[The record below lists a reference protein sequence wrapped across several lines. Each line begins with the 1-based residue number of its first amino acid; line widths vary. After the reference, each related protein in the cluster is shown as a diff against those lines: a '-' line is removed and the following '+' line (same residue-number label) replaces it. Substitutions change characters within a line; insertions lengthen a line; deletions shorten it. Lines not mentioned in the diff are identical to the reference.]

1 MMNKHNTDTI
11 TAALRDLD
19 PAPKIAALTEAE
31 RHHADDTFARI
42 IATPSDDPT
51 SVEPVRQRRRRW
63 RWRLLAPIGL
73 LTAAGAAMAALLL
86 GGGSALASW
95 TPTPE
100 PLSPAETSAAASTC
114 RGDFGIP
121 ASGEATLL
129 AERRGKW
136 TYVLIS
142 GPKGEGACLMR
153 NDVVGHDPSGHDV
166 LGNFEYDTNLDAPT
180 VVRDRM
186 IEMGSTATSIDE
198 GWLRDDSWL
207 TWTSGYVGSDVTG
220 VTVHTPSGFDVEA
233 SVDNGRFAAWW
244 PSVVPS
250 SKNPEVMGAWSYT
263 VTLVDGSTRN
273 GTG

>member
-1 MMNKHNTDTI
+1 MNKHTSDTM

-19 PAPKIAALTEAE
+19 PAPKIALTAAE
-31 RHHADDTFARI
+31 RQHAADTFARI
-42 IATPSDDPT
+42 IATPSGEPT
-51 SVEPVRQRRRRW
+51 PGELVRSRRRRW
-63 RWRLLAPIGL
+63 QLLAPVGL
-73 LTAAGAAMAALLL
+73 LGAAGAAMAALLL
-86 GGGSALASW
+86 GSGSALASW

-100 PLSPAETSAAASTC
+100 PLSPAETSAAANTC

-142 GPKGEGACLMR
+142 GPKGEGSCLMR
-153 NDVVGHDPSGHDV
+153 NDVVGHDPSGNDV
-166 LGNFEYDTNLDAPT
+166 LGNYEYDTNLDAPT
-180 VVRDRM
+180 VARDRM
-186 IEMGSTATSIDE
+186 VEMGSTASSIDE

-207 TWTSGYVGSDVTG
+207 TWTYGYVGSDVTG
-220 VTVHTPSGFDVEA
+220 VTVHTPLGFDVEA

-263 VTLVDGSTRN
+263 VTLADGSRRHA
-273 GTG
+273 TGLTS